1 MYLPQSLTKI
11 SKTQFWGTEIFS
23 KQSSILNFISI
34 TDLKVVK
41 AFALELVLYL
51 PNSIKWFYLP
61 TATSTALIEAMFCIL
76 VTWNERFTQ
85 KFCVNQFLS
94 CQFLIKTTTITK
106 TKTISCFTLLQR
118 QNPLIT
124 FYKPNSTMQ
133 KNEA

>member
-51 PNSIKWFYLP
+51 PNSIK
-61 TATSTALIEAMFCIL
+61 
-76 VTWNERFTQ
+76 
-85 KFCVNQFLS
+85 
-94 CQFLIKTTTITK
+94 
-106 TKTISCFTLLQR
+106 
-118 QNPLIT
+118 
-124 FYKPNSTMQ
+124 
-133 KNEA
+133 